1 MENIFTLGNFAPIIK
16 KLGTMKIHHLRNATL
31 VIETED
37 KVILVD
43 PMLGKKGTAG
53 PTFTLFRFKSQRNPI
68 VDLPKNAMKIV
79 EKTTHCLI
87 THLHP
92 DHLDKEAENFLR
104 TKQIPVIC
112 SVKDEAT
119 LRKRG
124 LNVSQTVEYWKESPF
139 LGGKIQGI
147 PAVHGY
153 GFVAKPMGNV
163 MGFYVELPN
172 EKSIYLSAD
181 TIYTDD
187 VHKVL
192 TQLKPEISVV
202 ACGTAQL
209 DIFQP
214 LLMRMDD
221 ILKFVKNAPNQV
233 IANHLEAVNHCP
245 TTRKQLEAEVSK
257 IGLSDKVFI
266 PNDGESLV
274 Y

>member
-1 MENIFTLGNFAPIIK
+1 
-16 KLGTMKIHHLRNATL
+16 MKITHLRNATL
-31 VIETED
+31 VIETTN

-43 PMLGKKGTAG
+43 PMLGRKGTAG
-53 PTFTLFRFKSQRNPI
+53 PPFTLLRFKPRKNPI
-68 VDLPKNAMKIV
+68 VDLPNNASELV
-79 EKTTHCLI
+79 EKTTHCII

-92 DHLDKEAENFLR
+92 DHLDKEGENFLR

-112 SVKDEAT
+112 SVKDEPA

-124 LNVSQTVEYWKESPF
+124 INVTQSVDYWKNSEF

-153 GFVAKPMGNV
+153 GFIAKPMGNV
-163 MGFYVELPN
+163 MGFYIELPN

-187 VHKVL
+187 VHKTL
-192 TQLKPEISVV
+192 TNLKPEIAVV
-202 ACGTAQL
+202 ACGAAQL

-221 ILKFVKNAPNQV
+221 ILKFVKNAPNEV

-245 TTRKQLEAEVSK
+245 TTRNQLENEVSK
-257 IGLSDKVFI
+257 IGLSEKIFI
-266 PNDGESLV
+266 PNDGESRN

>member
-1 MENIFTLGNFAPIIK
+1 
-16 KLGTMKIHHLRNATL
+16 MKIHHLRNATL
-31 VIETED
+31 VIETGN

-53 PTFTLFRFKSQRNPI
+53 PTFTLFRFKPQRNPI
-68 VDLPKNAMKIV
+68 VDLPDNAMEIV
-79 EKTTHCLI
+79 EKTTHCLL

-92 DHLDKEAENFLR
+92 DHLDKEAESFLKSR
-104 TKQIPVIC
+104 QIPVIC
-112 SVKDEAT
+112 SVKDEKA
-119 LRKRG
+119 LRKKG
-124 LNVSQTVEYWKESPF
+124 LNIFQTVDYWQETEF

-163 MGFYVELPN
+163 MGFYIELPN

-181 TIYTDD
+181 TIYTED

-192 TQLKPEISVV
+192 TQLKPEIAVV

-209 DIFQP
+209 DVFQP
-214 LLMRMDD
+214 LLMNMED
-221 ILKFVKNAPNQV
+221 ILKFVKNAPGKV

-245 TTRKQLEAEVSK
+245 TKKEDLRKVVTKLGLIEK
-257 IGLSDKVFI
+257 IFI
-266 PNDGESLV
+266 PKDGESKV

>member
-1 MENIFTLGNFAPIIK
+1 
-16 KLGTMKIHHLRNATL
+16 MKIHHLRNATM
-31 VIETED
+31 VIESGD
-37 KVILVD
+37 KVILID
-43 PMLGKKGTAG
+43 PMLGRRGTAG
-53 PTFTLFRFKSQRNPI
+53 PPFTLFRFKPQRNPI
-68 VDLPKNAMKIV
+68 VDLPDNAMDIV

-92 DHLDKEAENFLR
+92 DHLDKAGENFL
-104 TKQIPVIC
+104 KSKNIPIIC
-112 SVKDEAT
+112 SIKDEET
-119 LRKRG
+119 LKKRG
-124 LNVSQTVEYWKESPF
+124 LNVMQTVEYWKETNF

-163 MGFYVELPN
+163 SGFYINLPN
-172 EKSIYLSAD
+172 EKSVYLSSD
-181 TIYTDD
+181 TIYTDS

-192 TQLKPEISVV
+192 TEMKPDIAVV
-202 ACGTAQL
+202 ASGSAQL

-221 ILKFVKNAPNQV
+221 ILKFVKNAPGKV

-245 TTRKQLEAEVSK
+245 TKRTDLKNEIAK

-266 PNDGESLV
+266 PNDGESNT

>member
-1 MENIFTLGNFAPIIK
+1 
-16 KLGTMKIHHLRNATL
+16 MKIHHLRNATL
-31 VIETED
+31 VIETGD

-43 PMLGKKGTAG
+43 PMLGKKGAAG
-53 PTFTLFRFKSQRNPI
+53 PTFTLFRFKPQRNPI
-68 VDLPKNAMKIV
+68 VDLPSNAMAIV
-79 EKTTHCLI
+79 EKTTHCLL

-92 DHLDKEAENFLR
+92 DHLDQEAEHFLR
-104 TKQIPVIC
+104 IKQIPVIC
-112 SVKDEAT
+112 SFKDEAI
-119 LRKRG
+119 LRKKG
-124 LNVSQTVEYWKESPF
+124 LNVNQTVAYWEESNF

-163 MGFYVELPN
+163 MGFFIELPN

-187 VHKVL
+187 VDKVL
-192 TQLKPEISVV
+192 KQLQPEIAVL
-202 ACGTAQL
+202 ACGSAQL

-221 ILKFVKNAPNQV
+221 ILKFVENAPNKV

-245 TTRKQLEAEVSK
+245 TTRSQLKKEVAN
-257 IGLSDKVFI
+257 IGLGEKIYI
-266 PNDGESLV
+266 PVDGETILF
-274 Y
+274 

>member
-1 MENIFTLGNFAPIIK
+1 
-16 KLGTMKIHHLRNATL
+16 MKVHHLRNATM
-31 VIETED
+31 VIETGD

-53 PTFTLFRFKSQRNPI
+53 PPFTLFRFKPQRNPI
-68 VDLPKNAMKIV
+68 VDLPNDAMEAV
-79 EKTTHCLI
+79 NKTTHCLI

-92 DHLDKEAENFLR
+92 DHLDKAGESFLKER
-104 TKQIPVIC
+104 NIPVIC
-112 SVKDEAT
+112 SIKDEAT
-119 LRKRG
+119 LRQKG
-124 LNVSQTVEYWKESPF
+124 LNVTQTINYWRESEF

-163 MGFYVELPN
+163 MGFYIELPN
-172 EKSIYLSAD
+172 EKTLYLSAD

-192 TQLKPEISVV
+192 TQLKPDIAVV

-221 ILKFVKNAPNQV
+221 ILKFVKNAPGKV
-233 IANHLEAVNHCP
+233 LANHLEAVNHCP
-245 TTRKQLEAEVSK
+245 TKRSELKKEVAN
-257 IGLSDKVFI
+257 IGLENKVFI
-266 PNDGESLV
+266 PLDGESIT

>member
-1 MENIFTLGNFAPIIK
+1 
-16 KLGTMKIHHLRNATL
+16 MKVHHLRNATMVL
-31 VIETED
+31 ETAD
-37 KVILVD
+37 KVILID
-43 PMLGKKGTAG
+43 PMLGQKGTAG
-53 PTFTLFRFKSQRNPI
+53 PPFTLFRFKPKRNPI
-68 VDLPKNAMKIV
+68 VDLPNNAMNIV

-92 DHLDKEAENFLR
+92 DHLDKAGENFLR
-104 TKQIPVIC
+104 TRQIPVIC
-112 SVKDEAT
+112 SVIDEPI
-119 LRKRG
+119 LKKRG
-124 LNVSQTVEYWKESPF
+124 LNVTQTVDYWKPTDF

-153 GFVAKPMGNV
+153 GFIAKPMGNV
-163 MGFYVELPN
+163 MGFYIEMPN

-187 VHKVL
+187 VHKAL

-202 ACGTAQL
+202 ACGTAQT

-245 TTRKQLEAEVSK
+245 TTRQQLKTEVSK
-257 IGLSDKVFI
+257 VGFSDKVFI
-266 PNDGESLV
+266 PNDGESRT

>member
-1 MENIFTLGNFAPIIK
+1 
-16 KLGTMKIHHLRNATL
+16 MKIHHLRNATM
-31 VIETED
+31 VIETGD
-37 KVILVD
+37 KVLLID

-53 PTFTLFRFKSQRNPI
+53 PTFTLFRFKPQRNPI
-68 VDLPKNAMKIV
+68 VDLPSNAMDIV
-79 EKTTHCLI
+79 EKTTHCLL

-104 TKQIPVIC
+104 SRQIPIIC
-112 SVKDEAT
+112 SIKDKKQ
-119 LRKRG
+119 LIKKG
-124 LNVSQTVEYWKESPF
+124 LNVTQTVDYWSSSPF
-139 LGGKIQGI
+139 LDGAILGI

-163 MGFYVELPN
+163 MGFYIKLPN

-181 TIYTDD
+181 TVYTDD
-187 VHKVL
+187 VHRVL
-192 TQLKPEISVV
+192 TELKPEVAVV

-214 LLMRMDD
+214 LLMRMND

-245 TTRKQLEAEVSK
+245 TTRQQLKVEVTK

-266 PNDGESLV
+266 PKDGESKV
-274 Y
+274 F

>member
-1 MENIFTLGNFAPIIK
+1 M
-16 KLGTMKIHHLRNATL
+16 
-31 VIETED
+31 D
-37 KVILVD
+37 
-43 PMLGKKGTAG
+43 
-53 PTFTLFRFKSQRNPI
+53 
-68 VDLPKNAMKIV
+68 IV
-79 EKTTHCLI
+79 EKTTHCLL

-92 DHLDKEAENFLR
+92 DHLDKEAEHFLR
-104 TKQIPVIC
+104 LKQIPVFC
-112 SVKDEAT
+112 SIKDEAT
-119 LRKRG
+119 LRKKG
-124 LNVSQTVEYWKESPF
+124 LNISQTVDYWTESAF
-139 LGGKIQGI
+139 FGGIIQGI

-163 MGFYVELPN
+163 MGFYIELPN

-192 TQLKPEISVV
+192 TQLKPEIAVV
-202 ACGTAQL
+202 ASGTAQL

-245 TTRKQLEAEVSK
+245 TTRKQLSSEVSK
-257 IGLSDKVFI
+257 IGLSEKVFI
-266 PNDGESLV
+266 PNDGETMV

>member
-1 MENIFTLGNFAPIIK
+1 
-16 KLGTMKIHHLRNATL
+16 MKVHHLRNATL
-31 VIETED
+31 VIETAD

-53 PTFTLFRFKSQRNPI
+53 PPFTLFRFKPQRNPI
-68 VDLPKNAMKIV
+68 VDLPKNAIDIV

-104 TKQIPVIC
+104 SKQIPVIC
-112 SVKDEAT
+112 SIKDEAT
-119 LRKRG
+119 LRKKG
-124 LNVSQTVEYWKESPF
+124 LNISQTVEYWKETSF

-163 MGFYVELPN
+163 MGFYIDLPN

-187 VHKVL
+187 VHKAL

-209 DIFQP
+209 DVFQP
-214 LLMRMDD
+214 LLMKMED
-221 ILKFVKNAPNQV
+221 ILKFVKNAPNYV

-245 TTRKQLEAEVSK
+245 TTRNQLKKEVLNM
-257 IGLSDKVFI
+257 GLSDKVFI
-266 PNDGESLV
+266 PKDGESRT

>member
-1 MENIFTLGNFAPIIK
+1 
-16 KLGTMKIHHLRNATL
+16 MKIHHVRNATL
-31 VIETED
+31 VLETAD

-53 PTFTLFRFKSQRNPI
+53 PTFTLFRFKPQRNPI
-68 VDLPKNAMKIV
+68 VDLPSNAMDVV

-87 THLHP
+87 THLHS
-92 DHLDKEAENFLR
+92 DHLDKEAEDFLR
-104 TKQIPVIC
+104 TKQIPVI
-112 SVKDEAT
+112 SSIKDQAT
-119 LRKRG
+119 LRKKG
-124 LNVSQTVEYWKESPF
+124 LNVSQTVDYWKETSF
-139 LGGKIQGI
+139 LGGKIQGV

-153 GFVAKPMGNV
+153 GIIAKPMGNV
-163 MGFYVELPN
+163 MGFYIELPN

-187 VHKVL
+187 AHKVL
-192 TQLKPEISVV
+192 TKLRPEIAVV

-209 DIFQP
+209 DVFQP

-221 ILKFVKNAPNQV
+221 ILKFVKNAPNQF

-245 TTRKQLEAEVSK
+245 TTRKQLAAEVSK
-257 IGLSDKVFI
+257 IGLTDKLYI
-266 PNDGESLV
+266 PNDGESRM

>member
-1 MENIFTLGNFAPIIK
+1 
-16 KLGTMKIHHLRNATL
+16 MKIHHLRNATL
-31 VIETED
+31 IIETGD

-53 PTFTLFRFKSQRNPI
+53 PTFTLFRFKPQRNPI
-68 VDLPKNAMKIV
+68 VDLPSNAMKIV

-92 DHLDKEAENFLR
+92 DHLDKDAERFLR
-104 TKQIPVIC
+104 SKQIPVIC
-112 SVKDEAT
+112 SIKDEVI
-119 LRKRG
+119 LRKKG
-124 LNVSQTVEYWKESPF
+124 LNVSQTVDYWKTSDF
-139 LGGKIQGI
+139 LDGKIQGI

-163 MGFYVELPN
+163 MGFYIELPN

-192 TQLKPEISVV
+192 TKLKPEIAVV

-209 DIFQP
+209 DVFQP

-221 ILKFVKNAPNQV
+221 ILKFVQNATGQV

-245 TTRKQLEAEVSK
+245 TTRNQLKNEVSK
-257 IGLSDKVFI
+257 MRLSEKIFI
-266 PNDGESLV
+266 PNDGESKT

>member
-1 MENIFTLGNFAPIIK
+1 MNV
-16 KLGTMKIHHLRNATL
+16 HHLRNATL
-31 VIETED
+31 VVETAD

-53 PTFTLFRFKSQRNPI
+53 PPFTLFRFKPLRNPI
-68 VDLPKNAMKIV
+68 VDLPNKAMDLV

-92 DHLDKEAENFLR
+92 DHLDKEGEHFLR
-104 TKQIPVIC
+104 TKQIPIIC
-112 SVKDEAT
+112 SVKDEPI
-119 LRKRG
+119 LKKRG
-124 LNVSQTVEYWKESPF
+124 LNVTQTVDYWKESTF

-163 MGFYVELPN
+163 MGFYIELPN

-187 VHKVL
+187 VHKTL

-221 ILKFVKNAPNQV
+221 ILKFVRNAPNHV

-245 TTRKQLEAEVSK
+245 TTRQQLKAEVSK
-257 IGLSDKVFI
+257 IGLSDKIFI
-266 PNDGESLV
+266 PNDGESRA
-274 Y
+274 YNKG